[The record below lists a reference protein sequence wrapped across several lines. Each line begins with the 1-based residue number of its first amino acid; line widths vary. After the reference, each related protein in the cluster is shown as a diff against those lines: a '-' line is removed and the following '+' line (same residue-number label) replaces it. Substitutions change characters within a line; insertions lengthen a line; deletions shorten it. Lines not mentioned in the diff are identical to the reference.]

1 MSLRSDAIFYA
12 RVARIVAAGETE
24 ADANKV
30 AFRCAENPAL
40 TVEIVAR
47 YKRGESIDRLR
58 RTTPY
63 VSRIVRMILI
73 GEGVVLRAPS
83 EAVDRKAAIKDSYDD
98 DDFEAMLLGV
108 PRQELDRARAR
119 G

>member
-1 MSLRSDAIFYA
+1 MSLKSDAIFHA
-12 RVARIVAAGETE
+12 RVARLVAAGYTE
-24 ADANKV
+24 KDANSV
-30 AFRCAENPAL
+30 AFQCAENPAL
-40 TVEIVAR
+40 TVEIVTR

-83 EAVDRKAAIKDSYDD
+83 EAVARNAAIKDSYDD